1 MHYLYT
7 NDNNV
12 VVHVCHSLV
21 FFFRTDETATEF
33 SGLDFHDNEKPYNGS
48 FGQYSLEAFTERAQQ
63 VIENH
68 NKSKPLFLYLPFQS
82 VHSPMQVSVYTMS
95 ENII

>member
-1 MHYLYT
+1 MCIICTSMTTMWWYMY
-7 NDNNV
+7 V
-12 VVHVCHSLV
+12 IVW

-82 VHSPMQVSVYTMS
+82 VHGPMQVSVYTMS
-95 ENII
+95 AKII